1 MNINSSY
8 IENYSVL
15 CAEKSFDGKS
25 KNFNIA
31 YSVDNNFI
39 KYAIISIISIIKN
52 DKEKY
57 HFHIFYSNISDDNLD
72 KIKKLELEGC
82 ALTLY
87 KINVNIFKNMQV
99 KENLPI
105 SMYFR
110 LIIPQ
115 VLHPFIN
122 KVLYLDADIIC
133 INKLSDIFSYNLKNK
148 IAGVINHAY
157 IDPYVS
163 SLSLNNT
170 EYYFNSGV
178 MLINTEE
185 WKLNKILEKF
195 LIKINESNYKYP
207 DQDVLNI
214 LLENKILYLDGKYNR
229 FIENVRKNDN
239 TTLIHYTGTPKPWK
253 AWYNNDDFFYRC
265 FIISPWKEESLE
277 LPETYKQAK
286 IYSTKLF
293 KDNKFINAIYWRVI
307 YCYWKIIGKK

>member
-1 MNINSSY
+1 
-8 IENYSVL
+8 
-15 CAEKSFDGKS
+15 
-25 KNFNIA
+25 
-31 YSVDNNFI
+31 
-39 KYAIISIISIIKN
+39 
-52 DKEKY
+52 
-57 HFHIFYSNISDDNLD
+57 
-72 KIKKLELEGC
+72 
-82 ALTLY
+82 
-87 KINVNIFKNMQV
+87 QV

-185 WKLNKILEKF
+185 WKSNKILEKF

-253 AWYNNDDFFYRC
+253 AWYNNDDFFYRY

>member
-1 MNINSSY
+1 MNINSNY

-15 CAEKSFDGKS
+15 CKEKSFDDKS
-25 KNFNIA
+25 KKFNIA

-52 DKEKY
+52 DKKKY
-57 HFHIFYSNISDDNLD
+57 HFHIFYSNISDDNLN
-72 KIKKLELEGC
+72 KIKELELEGC

-87 KINVNIFKNMQV
+87 KININIFKNMQV

-115 VLHPFIN
+115 VLHPFVD

-133 INKLSDIFSYNLKNK
+133 INELNDIFSYNLKNK

-163 SLSLNNT
+163 SLSLNHT

-185 WKLNKILEKF
+185 WKSNKILEKF

-214 LLENKILYLDGKYNR
+214 LLENRILYLDGKYNR
-229 FIENVRKNDN
+229 FIENVRRNDN

-253 AWYNNDDFFYRC
+253 AWYNNDDFFYRY
-265 FIISPWKEESLE
+265 FIISPWKEEYLE

-286 IYSTKLF
+286 VYSKKLF

>member
-133 INKLSDIFSYNLKNK
+133 INKLSDVFSYNLKNK
-148 IAGVINHAY
+148 IAGVINHVY

-185 WKLNKILEKF
+185 WKSNKILEKF

-214 LLENKILYLDGKYNR
+214 LLETKILYLDGKYNR

-253 AWYNNDDFFYRC
+253 AWYNNDDFFYRY

>member
-1 MNINSSY
+1 
-8 IENYSVL
+8 
-15 CAEKSFDGKS
+15 
-25 KNFNIA
+25 
-31 YSVDNNFI
+31 
-39 KYAIISIISIIKN
+39 
-52 DKEKY
+52 
-57 HFHIFYSNISDDNLD
+57 
-72 KIKKLELEGC
+72 
-82 ALTLY
+82 
-87 KINVNIFKNMQV
+87 
-99 KENLPI
+99 
-105 SMYFR
+105 
-110 LIIPQ
+110 
-115 VLHPFIN
+115 
-122 KVLYLDADIIC
+122 
-133 INKLSDIFSYNLKNK
+133 
-148 IAGVINHAY
+148 
-157 IDPYVS
+157 
-163 SLSLNNT
+163 
-170 EYYFNSGV
+170 V

>member
-15 CAEKSFDGKS
+15 CAEKSFDDKS

-185 WKLNKILEKF
+185 WKSNKILEKF

-253 AWYNNDDFFYRC
+253 AWYNNDDFFYRY
-265 FIISPWKEESLE
+265 FIISPWKEENLE

-286 IYSTKLF
+286 VYSKKLF

>member
-185 WKLNKILEKF
+185 WKSNKILEKF

-253 AWYNNDDFFYRC
+253 AWYNNDDFFYRY

-293 KDNKFINAIYWRVI
+293 KDNKFINAMYWRVI

>member
-1 MNINSSY
+1 MNINSNY

-72 KIKKLELEGC
+72 KIKKLELDGC

-185 WKLNKILEKF
+185 WKSNKILEKF

-253 AWYNNDDFFYRC
+253 AWYNNDDFFYRY

-293 KDNKFINAIYWRVI
+293 KDNKFINAMYWRVI

>member
-39 KYAIISIISIIKN
+39 KYAIISIIKN

-185 WKLNKILEKF
+185 WKSNKILEKF

-253 AWYNNDDFFYRC
+253 AWYNNDDFFYRY

>member
-133 INKLSDIFSYNLKNK
+133 INKLSDVFSYNLKNK
-148 IAGVINHAY
+148 IAGVINHVY

-185 WKLNKILEKF
+185 WKSNKILEKF

-253 AWYNNDDFFYRC
+253 AWYNNDDFFYRY

>member
-105 SMYFR
+105 YMYFR

>member
-253 AWYNNDDFFYRC
+253 AWYNNDDFFYRY

>member
-1 MNINSSY
+1 MNINSNY

-163 SLSLNNT
+163 GLSLNNT

-185 WKLNKILEKF
+185 WKSNKILEKF

-253 AWYNNDDFFYRC
+253 AWYNNDDFFYRY

-293 KDNKFINAIYWRVI
+293 KDNKFINAMYWRVI

>member
-185 WKLNKILEKF
+185 WKSNKILEKF
-195 LIKINESNYKYP
+195 LIKIDESNYKYP

-253 AWYNNDDFFYRC
+253 AWYNNDDFFYRY

-293 KDNKFINAIYWRVI
+293 KDNKFINAMYWRVI

>member
-15 CAEKSFDGKS
+15 CTEKSFDGKS

-185 WKLNKILEKF
+185 WKSNKILEKF

-253 AWYNNDDFFYRC
+253 AWYNNDDFFYRY

>member
-8 IENYSVL
+8 IENYSFL

>member
-1 MNINSSY
+1 M
-8 IENYSVL
+8 
-15 CAEKSFDGKS
+15 
-25 KNFNIA
+25 
-31 YSVDNNFI
+31 
-39 KYAIISIISIIKN
+39 
-52 DKEKY
+52 
-57 HFHIFYSNISDDNLD
+57 D

-207 DQDVLNI
+207 DQYVLNI